1 MTLVKQFVPR
11 EFCLKC
17 LGCCRFSQADSA
29 WLPCLLDE
37 EMLELADRQGIPA
50 VSLSVSKRIIPVP
63 LKDKESFVCP
73 LLNVGNNKCRIYDFR
88 PFECRLYPFLIS
100 MRDKKILLTIDL
112 NCPYI
117 KERINS
123 KEFKE
128 YTEYL
133 VNFLNSAKQ
142 LKILKDNPQVLQ
154 AYEEAID
161 VMELKSLE

>member
-1 MTLVKQFVPR
+1 MSLIKQFIPQ

-17 LGCCRFSQADSA
+17 LGCCRFAQADSV

-37 EMLELADRQGIPA
+37 EMLGLADREGIPA
-50 VSLSVSKRIIPVP
+50 VSLSLDKRIIPVP
-63 LKDKESFVCP
+63 LKDKEGFICP
-73 LLNVGNNKCRIYDFR
+73 LLNIESNKCKIYDFR
-88 PFECRLYPFLIS
+88 PFECQLYPFLIS

-117 KERINS
+117 KEKINS

-128 YTEYL
+128 YLEYL
-133 VNFLNSAKQ
+133 VNFLNSAEQ

-154 AYEEAID
+154 AYEETLD
-161 VMELKSLE
+161 VMELKNLE

>member
-1 MTLVKQFVPR
+1 MILIKQFVPQ

-17 LGCCRFSQADSA
+17 FGCCRFAQADSV
-29 WLPCLLDE
+29 WPPCLLDE
-37 EMLELADRQGIPA
+37 EMLELADREGIPA
-50 VSLSVSKRIIPVP
+50 ISLSLGKRIIPVP
-63 LKDKESFVCP
+63 LKDKEGFICP
-73 LLNVGNNKCRIYDFR
+73 LLNIENNKCKIYYFR
-88 PFECRLYPFLIS
+88 PFECQLYPFLIS
-100 MRDKKILLTIDL
+100 VRDKKILLTIDL

-117 KERINS
+117 KEKINS

-154 AYEEAID
+154 AYEEALD
-161 VMELKSLE
+161 VMELKNLE